1 MNRLLRNIS
10 FVVGVLTMPLISCGS
25 GGVDP
30 NAANANAGCESAT
43 ADLLTE
49 TATMLPG
56 RACQNCH
63 KDGGQAPAADVRW
76 TVSGTVYSS
85 ATAACNSGG
94 VAGATVEILTAS
106 GSVQATLTTNAAG
119 NFYTTQA
126 VTFPLRARVKKGA
139 MTAEMSTP
147 QANGNCASC
156 HAKPGVSG
164 APGRLYLQ

>member
-1 MNRLLRNIS
+1 MHEEPFRS
-10 FVVGVLTMPLISCGS
+10 AFAEAPPDSLI
-25 GGVDP
+25 
-30 NAANANAGCESAT
+30 N
-43 ADLLTE
+43 
-49 TATMLPG
+49 
-56 RACQNCH
+56 
-63 KDGGQAPAADVRW
+63 
-76 TVSGTVYSS
+76 
-85 ATAACNSGG
+85 
-94 VAGATVEILTAS
+94 
-106 GSVQATLTTNAAG
+106 NAAG